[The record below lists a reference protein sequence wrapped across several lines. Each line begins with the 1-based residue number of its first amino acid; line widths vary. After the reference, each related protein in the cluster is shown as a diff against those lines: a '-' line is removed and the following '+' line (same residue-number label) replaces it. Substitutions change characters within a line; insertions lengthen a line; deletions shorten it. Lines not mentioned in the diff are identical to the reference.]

1 MRAEHASVKKGAH
14 AIIWR
19 CFAISSATSWWPVN
33 MRCPVEKLEAYRTCS
48 DSFGLACPAFA
59 FCDLTRGFLLSN
71 RVVHSRLNRFL
82 GVIYLCRLA
91 PTGFRCA
98 HFFINS
104 NSLGAFG
111 LLGGCELV
119 SDCSPCQLSCL
130 YIPDCWNFP
139 ETNFHPLLGFLRND
153 GRMKGFEQVNVCWLC
168 AFTFLPAA
176 VLENQTRQYPEPG
189 LLKRRYRNAPS
200 SLGAPLSWP

>member
-19 CFAISSATSWWPVN
+19 CFAISSATSWWPVS

-82 GVIYLCRLA
+82 GVIYDWLRLISDVHISSSTRTLLELSA
-91 PTGFRCA
+91 CSVGANLFLTAARASLVASIFLTAGISQRPIFTRC
-98 HFFINS
+98 
-104 NSLGAFG
+104 L
-111 LLGGCELV
+111 
-119 SDCSPCQLSCL
+119 D
-130 YIPDCWNFP
+130 
-139 ETNFHPLLGFLRND
+139 
-153 GRMKGFEQVNVCWLC
+153 
-168 AFTFLPAA
+168 
-176 VLENQTRQYPEPG
+176 
-189 LLKRRYRNAPS
+189 S
-200 SLGAPLSWP
+200 SATMAE